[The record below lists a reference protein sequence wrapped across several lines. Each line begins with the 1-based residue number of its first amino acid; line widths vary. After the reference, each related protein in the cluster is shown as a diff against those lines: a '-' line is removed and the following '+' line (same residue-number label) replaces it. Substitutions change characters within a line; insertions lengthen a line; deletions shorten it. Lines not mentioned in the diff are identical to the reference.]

1 MAAMHKTS
9 VTGDM
14 RQHILCTAQRL
25 IGSKGFSAVG
35 LNELL
40 NAAGV
45 PKGSF
50 YHYFGSK
57 EAFGVALL
65 EYYFER
71 YWRLMDELFEHPDRS
86 GRERLLD
93 YWQHWLDSQSCT
105 DGEGKCLAVKL
116 GAEVSDLSEGMRSVL
131 AQGTRGVIRRIAD
144 VLAQGQADGSL
155 PVCGAPEML
164 AQTLYQLWLGAS
176 LLSKMSRDKAPLASA
191 MAATR
196 QLLQLD
202 T

>member
-1 MAAMHKTS
+1 MAAIMATMHKTS

-71 YWRLMDELFEHPDRS
+71 YWRLMDELFEIPIAAGVNVCSTTGSTGSTARAAPM
-86 GRERLLD
+86 ER
-93 YWQHWLDSQSCT
+93 
-105 DGEGKCLAVKL
+105 
-116 GAEVSDLSEGMRSVL
+116 
-131 AQGTRGVIRRIAD
+131 
-144 VLAQGQADGSL
+144 
-155 PVCGAPEML
+155 
-164 AQTLYQLWLGAS
+164 
-176 LLSKMSRDKAPLASA
+176 ASA
-191 MAATR
+191 LRSNWAPR
-196 QLLQLD
+196 
-202 T
+202 